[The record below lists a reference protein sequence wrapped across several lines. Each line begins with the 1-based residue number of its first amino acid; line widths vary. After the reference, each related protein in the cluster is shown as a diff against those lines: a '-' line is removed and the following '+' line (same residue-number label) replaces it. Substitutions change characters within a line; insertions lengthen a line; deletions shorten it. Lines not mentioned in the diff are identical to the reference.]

1 MIELRVPARAFID
14 GPGDP
19 DQRLGEHLAAA
30 LGWAVD
36 AVGDYRI
43 VRRSIDAR
51 RRGDPVLL
59 YRVEVAR
66 GTARLPDPNDEEHF
80 LHQLTPRS
88 PLPRSAVVVGTGPA
102 GLMAAHLLSL
112 YGCRPLV
119 LDRGCDAQRRSED
132 VERFLAA
139 RTLDPE
145 SNYLYG
151 EGGAGTF
158 SDGKLYTRVRD
169 PRAAFMLAALVAAR
183 APANIRYR
191 AHPHIGSDILPQV
204 VARLRERIIAQGAEF
219 RWRTRVSDIV
229 VEDRRCVGVRT
240 AAGEVIRAPC
250 VMLATGHSDRALLR
264 RLLAAGLSAE
274 AKGYQL
280 GCRIE
285 HPQSLIDRALYGDP
299 GLREVLG
306 AAAYQLSARGS
317 NTAGVTSFCMCPGGE
332 VMPISTGAGLC
343 TNGMSRY
350 ARAGAFANAA
360 LITAQPA
367 TGAAAFDR
375 LDALEQAVAVAGGG
389 DFAAPAQSAGAFL
402 RGEDVTRLPASS
414 YPLALRPARL
424 DRLLD
429 PATRD
434 ALRAALPVF
443 ARRLPGFIEHG
454 LLIGME
460 TRVCSPVRFVRDP
473 LSGATSLPGLYVAG
487 EAAGAA
493 GGIVSAGIDGL
504 RLAEAVLT
512 GRIADRRGAG
522 R

>member
-1 MIELRVPARAFID
+1 MIELRVCARAFS
-14 GPGDP
+14 GEAGDP
-19 DQRLGEHLAAA
+19 DHRLTPHLART
-30 LGWAVD
+30 LGCPPD

-43 VRRSIDAR
+43 LRRSIDAR
-51 RRGDPVLL
+51 RRGEPVLL
-59 YRVEVAR
+59 YRVEVAP
-66 GTARLPDPNDEEHF
+66 AQQRLPDPPDAEHF
-80 LHQLTPRS
+80 LYQLTPRA
-88 PLPRSAVVVGTGPA
+88 PLPQGAVVVGTGPA
-102 GLMAAHLLSL
+102 GLMAAHLLSVH
-112 YGCRPLV
+112 GCRPLV
-119 LDRGCDAQRRSED
+119 LDRGCDARRRSED
-132 VERFLAA
+132 VERFLTA
-139 RTLDPE
+139 RSLDPE

-169 PRAAFMLAALVAAR
+169 PRAAFMLATLVAAR
-183 APANIRYR
+183 APANIRYH

-219 RWRTRVSDIV
+219 RWRTRVSDLVI
-229 VEDRRCVGVRT
+229 ENRRCVGVRT
-240 AAGEVIRAPC
+240 AAGETIRAPC
-250 VMLATGHSDRALLR
+250 VILATGHSDRALLR
-264 RLLAAGLSAE
+264 RLLAAGLSAQ

-285 HPQSLIDRALYGDP
+285 HPQSLIDRAMYGDP
-299 GLREVLG
+299 QLREVLG
-306 AAAYQLSARGS
+306 AAAYQLNARGTA
-317 NTAGVTSFCMCPGGE
+317 TAGVTSFCMCPGGE
-332 VMPISTGAGLC
+332 VMPISTGDGLC

-375 LDALEQAVAVAGGG
+375 LDALEQQIAAAGGG
-389 DFAAPAQSAGAFL
+389 GFAAPAQPAAAFL
-402 RGEDVTRLPASS
+402 RGEHATRLPASS
-414 YPLALRPARL
+414 YPLGLRPARL
-424 DRLLD
+424 DQLLD

-443 ARRLPGFIEHG
+443 ARRIPGFIDHG

-460 TRVCSPVRFVRDP
+460 TRVCSPLRFVRDAQT
-473 LSGATSLPGLYVAG
+473 GAASIPGLYIAG

-504 RLAEAVLT
+504 RLAEAILT
-512 GRIADRRGAG
+512 GRLGDRRATAH
-522 R
+522 